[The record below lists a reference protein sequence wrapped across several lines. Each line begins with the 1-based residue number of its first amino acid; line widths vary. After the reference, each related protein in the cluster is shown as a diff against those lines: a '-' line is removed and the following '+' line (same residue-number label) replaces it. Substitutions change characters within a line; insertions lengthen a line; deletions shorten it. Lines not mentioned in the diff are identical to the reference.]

1 MPLISILIPVFNE
14 EKNLHLLYRELTETA
29 GTQSGYDWRFWFV
42 DDGSTDQTPDI
53 LGELRQQD
61 GRVNYIRL
69 SRNFGKENAI
79 LAGLDHV
86 RGEICIIMDGDLQ
99 HPAAVIP
106 EMLRRWEE
114 GYQDVYARRRDRND
128 EPWAKRTLTRLYYRL
143 LQQSSRFDVLPD
155 VGDFRL
161 LDRRCVLALRQLRE
175 QQRYTKGLF
184 AWIGYRK
191 CEIPF
196 DCRERHSGQSTFSLG
211 RLFELAI
218 DGITSFTTSPLRI
231 SAITGLVVSL
241 AAFVYLCFIVVK
253 TLVIGEAVQGFPTLV
268 CILLFFGGVQLL
280 SIGILG
286 EYVGRIFNETKRRPI
301 YLIDHINGQT
311 PDEEIH

>member
-14 EKNLHLLYRELTETA
+14 EKNLPLLYRELTETA

>member
-14 EKNLHLLYRELTETA
+14 EKNLPLLYRELTETA

-196 DCRERHSGQSTFSLG
+196 DCRERHSGRSTFSLG

-231 SAITGLVVSL
+231 SAVTGLVVSL

>member
-79 LAGLDHV
+79 LAGLDHI

>member
-79 LAGLDHV
+79 LAGLDHI

-311 PDEEIH
+311 PDEENH

>member
-286 EYVGRIFNETKRRPI
+286 EYVGRIFNESKRRPI